1 MILAGAAAHARR
13 RDAILERHQEETM
26 TSLMARDREEAKK
39 KGIWAL
45 GAAGGAG
52 LLLTLGFP
60 ILGTAAGAGA
70 VYLGYKWFMFRAKRG
85 MRF

>member
-1 MILAGAAAHARR
+1 MS
-13 RDAILERHQEETM
+13 
-26 TSLMARDREEAKK
+26 SLMVRDREEAKK
-39 KGIWAL
+39 KGIYAL

-60 ILGTAAGAGA
+60 ILGTATAATA
-70 VYLGYKWFMFRAKRG
+70 AYLGYKWFMFRAKRG

>member
-1 MILAGAAAHARR
+1 
-13 RDAILERHQEETM
+13 M
-26 TSLMARDREEAKK
+26 TSLMVRDREEAKK
-39 KGIWAL
+39 KGMMAL

-60 ILGTAAGAGA
+60 ILGTGAAVGAA
-70 VYLGYKWFMFRAKRG
+70 YLGYKWFVFRAKRG